1 MHLKTKK
8 KKKKITTAGSDSWL
22 PCSSA
27 AAHALHGSR
36 GGCRQPARSTS
47 GGKRAATRVPSSP
60 RASRQRPVPLAATN
74 QLVLHERERRA
85 SKYCDPISPRA
96 SDENE

>member
-8 KKKKITTAGSDSWL
+8 KKEKITTAGSDGWL

-36 GGCRQPARSTS
+36 GGRRRPARSTS
-47 GGKRAATRVPSSP
+47 GGKRAATRAPGSP
-60 RASRQRPVPLAATN
+60 RASRRWPVPLAATN
-74 QLVLHERERRA
+74 QLVLHEREE
-85 SKYCDPISPRA
+85 SKQVLQPH
-96 SDENE
+96 

>member
-8 KKKKITTAGSDSWL
+8 KKKKTPRLAPVL
-22 PCSSA
+22 
-27 AAHALHGSR
+27 L
-36 GGCRQPARSTS
+36 GGGRRRPARSTS
-47 GGKRAATRVPSSP
+47 GGKRAATR
-60 RASRQRPVPLAATN
+60 APVPLAATN

-96 SDENE
+96 SDKNE

>member
-8 KKKKITTAGSDSWL
+8 KKKKSPRPAPTAGSCAPRRRL
-22 PCSSA
+22 TSSTAPA
-27 AAHALHGSR
+27 AARVLH
-36 GGCRQPARSTS
+36 QW
-47 GGKRAATRVPSSP
+47 
-60 RASRQRPVPLAATN
+60 RPVPLAATN

-85 SKYCDPISPRA
+85 SKYCDPISPHA